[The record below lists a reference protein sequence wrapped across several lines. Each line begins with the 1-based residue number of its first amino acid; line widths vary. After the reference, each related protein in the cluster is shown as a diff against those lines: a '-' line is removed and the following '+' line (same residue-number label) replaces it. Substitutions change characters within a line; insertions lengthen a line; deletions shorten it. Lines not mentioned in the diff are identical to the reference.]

1 MSGDPRPDLSAHDR
15 GKERVRLSPV
25 EPSVQAEYDRILD
38 EARQQAAEI
47 VRQAEAEADRLR
59 SVQQSRDRELL
70 AAIGERIVSMG
81 DAYREAMIGARKAV
95 EQMAE
100 LALRSTAT
108 SLVPPAGPPAAAP
121 AGPPAA
127 APPGSPDESAA
138 GT

>member
-1 MSGDPRPDLSAHDR
+1 MTGDQRPDLSPHDA
-15 GKERVRLSPV
+15 GEEKARLPPI

-59 SVQQSRDRELL
+59 SAQQSRDRELL

-108 SLVPPAGPPAAAP
+108 AIVPPAGPPAGPSAAEP
-121 AGPPAA
+121 N
-127 APPGSPDESAA
+127 SPDESA
-138 GT
+138 GGR